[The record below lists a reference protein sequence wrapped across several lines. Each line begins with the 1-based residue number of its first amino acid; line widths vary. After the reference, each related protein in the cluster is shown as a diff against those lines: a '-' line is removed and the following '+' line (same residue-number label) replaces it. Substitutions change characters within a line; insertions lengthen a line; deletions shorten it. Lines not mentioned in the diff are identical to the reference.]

1 MRYLGR
7 SSLFMPAFVAV
18 LLAAPDARSE
28 KEKELLKT
36 KARVAYLTADGKI
49 LVAAS
54 SDNVRLVYL
63 DIKKSRLLRK
73 KYEPIYLSPAGDAL
87 ATVAIQPDGDSAVS
101 LYDVATAKGKGLVK
115 LPPAADIAFCVSP
128 GGKTCVYGTRKDLVV
143 IDVAT
148 AKGTQTLKDG
158 GGQPW
163 STSFSPD
170 GKLLACGTGS
180 QKYQVTVWNMATFK
194 PMHTFKN
201 MPNVVQ
207 GVAFSQDSKL
217 LAASSDEDVKVW
229 DVATGNV
236 VQSFRGPK
244 DKLMR
249 GVAFGNNGKIL
260 ASACS
265 NGIVTLWDTATGKTL
280 DTINIGVEAMRVSMS
295 ADGKVLAVTAGDQMA
310 RVYDV
315 SALVGK

>member
-1 MRYLGR
+1 
-7 SSLFMPAFVAV
+7 
-18 LLAAPDARSE
+18 
-28 KEKELLKT
+28 
-36 KARVAYLTADGKI
+36 
-49 LVAAS
+49 
-54 SDNVRLVYL
+54 
-63 DIKKSRLLRK
+63 
-73 KYEPIYLSPAGDAL
+73 
-87 ATVAIQPDGDSAVS
+87 
-101 LYDVATAKGKGLVK
+101 
-115 LPPAADIAFCVSP
+115 
-128 GGKTCVYGTRKDLVV
+128 
-143 IDVAT
+143 
-148 AKGTQTLKDG
+148 
-158 GGQPW
+158 
-163 STSFSPD
+163 
-170 GKLLACGTGS
+170 
-180 QKYQVTVWNMATFK
+180 
-194 PMHTFKN
+194 

-260 ASACS
+260 AAACS